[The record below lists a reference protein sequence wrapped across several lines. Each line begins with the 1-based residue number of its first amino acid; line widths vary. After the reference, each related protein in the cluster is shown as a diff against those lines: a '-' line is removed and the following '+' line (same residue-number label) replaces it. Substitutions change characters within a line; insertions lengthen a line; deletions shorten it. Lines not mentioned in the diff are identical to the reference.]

1 MKTMHAIVHGQV
13 QGVWFRAWTR
23 DMARELGVKG
33 WVRNMPSGDV
43 ETMAQADDK
52 ALEAFLERLHGGPPL
67 ARVSRID
74 ASPLD
79 LEEVYDTFEVR
90 V

>member
-1 MKTMHAIVHGQV
+1 MKSMHTIVHGQV

-23 DMARELGVKG
+23 DMAKELGVKG
-33 WVRNMPSGDV
+33 WVRNLPSGEV
-43 ETMAQADDK
+43 EALAQAEDDV
-52 ALEAFLERLHGGPPL
+52 LEIFLKRLHDGPPL

-74 ASPLD
+74 VSPHD
-79 LEEVYDTFEVR
+79 LEEALDTFEVR